1 MSYPVTEW
9 ISPRINDTP
18 QFPPKKNFNFLAASL
33 LPSTRLLST
42 FKQSTRSY
50 LIVGIAACVAM
61 AATFP
66 SLAIPG
72 QRLGSTISYA
82 AGPGTHVHDAV
93 IYASIAGP
101 VIVDQAQANSKAKS
115 LLTVSRSINRQT
127 GATQSGTATVKPT
140 ASTIAPKPAT
150 TKPRLKYNT
159 LPAVESVVLARV
171 TRVQKRQVIV
181 SILVVLDE
189 LSSSQVSDPSKTTSD
204 NDNIESILSSAANP
218 ENHSSSD
225 ELRFQALIRKED
237 VRAVEKDRV
246 VMDEMF
252 RVGDIVR
259 GTIISL
265 GDQSFYYITTARN
278 DLGVVMARSEAGN
291 MMFPVSWKEM
301 RDPVTGLGE
310 LRKVARP
317 F

>member
-1 MSYPVTEW
+1 MA
-9 ISPRINDTP
+9 N
-18 QFPPKKNFNFLAASL
+18 SL
-33 LPSTRLLST
+33 
-42 FKQSTRSY
+42 
-50 LIVGIAACVAM
+50 
-61 AATFP
+61 P

-72 QRLGSTISYA
+72 QRLGPAGDFS
-82 AGPGTHVHDAV
+82 AGPGTHVHHSH

-101 VIVDQAQANSKAKS
+101 VFVDPTQQNATEKS
-115 LLTVSRSINRQT
+115 IISVSR
-127 GATQSGTATVKPT
+127 TQRIKS
-140 ASTIAPKPAT
+140 ASTSAFVPSTLPTTALKSKP
-150 TKPRLKYNT
+150 KYNT
-159 LPAVESVVLARV
+159 LPAVDSVVLARV
-171 TRVQKRQVIV
+171 TRVQKRQAAV

-189 LSSSQVSDPSKTTSD
+189 PSSTLGLNPSQPASD
-204 NDNIESILSSAANP
+204 NDNIDSILSSAANP

-246 VMDEMF
+246 VLDEMF

-259 GTIISL
+259 GTVISL

-301 RDPVTGLGE
+301 RDPVTGAAE
-310 LRKVARP
+310 QRKVARP

>member
-1 MSYPVTEW
+1 M
-9 ISPRINDTP
+9 
-18 QFPPKKNFNFLAASL
+18 ASV
-33 LPSTRLLST
+33 P
-42 FKQSTRSY
+42 
-50 LIVGIAACVAM
+50 
-61 AATFP
+61 P

-72 QRLGSTISYA
+72 QRLGPAGTYS
-82 AGPGTHVHDAV
+82 AGPGTHVYHSH

-101 VIVDQAQANSKAKS
+101 VSVGSTQVNSPAKPAIS
-115 LLTVSRSINRQT
+115 VSRNMKRDT
-127 GATQSGTATVKPT
+127 AVATTSMPSTVHAPT
-140 ASTIAPKPAT
+140 AVTKPKP
-150 TKPRLKYNT
+150 KYNT
-159 LPAVESVVLARV
+159 LPAVDSVVLARV
-171 TRVQKRQVIV
+171 TRVQKRQATV

-189 LSSSQVSDPSKTTSD
+189 TASSQALNPSQPVSD
-204 NDNIESILSSAANP
+204 NDNIESILASAANP

-225 ELRFQALIRKED
+225 ELRFQALIRRED

-259 GTIISL
+259 GAVISL
-265 GDQSFYYITTARN
+265 GDQSYYYITTARN

-301 RDPVTGLGE
+301 RDPVTGAKE
-310 LRKVARP
+310 QRKVARP

>member
-1 MSYPVTEW
+1 M
-9 ISPRINDTP
+9 
-18 QFPPKKNFNFLAASL
+18 AST
-33 LPSTRLLST
+33 LP
-42 FKQSTRSY
+42 
-50 LIVGIAACVAM
+50 A
-61 AATFP
+61 
-66 SLAIPG
+66 LAIPG
-72 QRLGSTISYA
+72 QRLGPVTSYT
-82 AGPGTHVHDAV
+82 AGPGTHVQQSNV
-93 IYASIAGP
+93 YASIAGP
-101 VIVDQAQANSKAKS
+101 VVVEPAQPGSKAKATLS
-115 LLTVSRSINRQT
+115 ISRSIKAPGT
-127 GATQSGTATVKPT
+127 GNV
-140 ASTIAPKPAT
+140 PKPVT
-150 TKPRLKYNT
+150 TAAGAKPKQKYNT
-159 LPAVESVVLARV
+159 LPAVDSVVLVRV
-171 TRVQKRQVIV
+171 TRVQKRQATV

-189 LSSSQVSDPSKTTSD
+189 SGSTQGVNPSQTTSD
-204 NDNIESILSSAANP
+204 NDNIEAILSSAANP

-259 GTIISL
+259 GTVISL
-265 GDQSFYYITTARN
+265 GDQSFYYLTTARN

-301 RDPVTGLGE
+301 RDSVTGQAE

>member
-1 MSYPVTEW
+1 M
-9 ISPRINDTP
+9 
-18 QFPPKKNFNFLAASL
+18 AST
-33 LPSTRLLST
+33 LP
-42 FKQSTRSY
+42 
-50 LIVGIAACVAM
+50 A
-61 AATFP
+61 
-66 SLAIPG
+66 LAIPG
-72 QRLGSTISYA
+72 QRLGPIASYS
-82 AGPGTHVHDAV
+82 AGPGTHVQNAN

-101 VIVDQAQANSKAKS
+101 VLVDPAQPSTKAKS
-115 LLTVSRSINRQT
+115 TLSVSRSIRQ
-127 GATQSGTATVKPT
+127 PT
-140 ASTIAPKPAT
+140 TTTTTTTTPSSAPQPSHPPK
-150 TKPRLKYNT
+150 LKYNT
-159 LPAVESVVLARV
+159 LPAVDSIVLARV
-171 TRVQKRQVIV
+171 TRVQKRQATV

-189 LSSSQVSDPSKTTSD
+189 TTASLPPSQTTSD
-204 NDNIESILSSAANP
+204 NDNIPAILASAANP
-218 ENHSSSD
+218 ENHSSAD

-259 GTIISL
+259 GSVVSL

-301 RDPVTGLGE
+301 RDPATGGSE

>member
-1 MSYPVTEW
+1 M
-9 ISPRINDTP
+9 
-18 QFPPKKNFNFLAASL
+18 AS
-33 LPSTRLLST
+33 S
-42 FKQSTRSY
+42 Q
-50 LIVGIAACVAM
+50 
-61 AATFP
+61 P

-72 QRLGSTISYA
+72 QRLGPVSSYS
-82 AGPGTHVHDAV
+82 AGPGTHVQNAN

-101 VIVDQAQANSKAKS
+101 VVVQQAQPSSKVKS
-115 LLTVSRSINRQT
+115 ILSVSRNLPRKSD
-127 GATQSGTATVKPT
+127 P
-140 ASTIAPKPAT
+140 STSTTPAKTTTT
-150 TKPRLKYNT
+150 TKPKLRYNT
-159 LPAVESVVLARV
+159 LPAVDSIVLARV
-171 TRVQKRQVIV
+171 TRVQKRQATV

-189 LSSSQVSDPSKTTSD
+189 SAGSQSPDPSKTASD
-204 NDNIESILSSAANP
+204 NDNIVSILTSAANP

-259 GTIISL
+259 GSVISL
-265 GDQSFYYITTARN
+265 GDQSFYYLTTARN

-301 RDPVTGLGE
+301 RDPVTGAAE

>member
-1 MSYPVTEW
+1 MT
-9 ISPRINDTP
+9 SP
-18 QFPPKKNFNFLAASL
+18 L
-33 LPSTRLLST
+33 
-42 FKQSTRSY
+42 
-50 LIVGIAACVAM
+50 
-61 AATFP
+61 P

-72 QRLGSTISYA
+72 QRLGPVANYA
-82 AGPGTHVHDAV
+82 AGPGTHVHHSHV
-93 IYASIAGP
+93 YASIAGP
-101 VIVDQAQANSKAKS
+101 VLVDQAQPKSQAKS
-115 LLTVSRSINRQT
+115 VISVSRTITKKTAVTST
-127 GATQSGTATVKPT
+127 STSASAT
-140 ASTIAPKPAT
+140 PAH
-150 TKPRLKYNT
+150 KSKYNT
-159 LPAVESVVLARV
+159 LPAVDSVVLARV
-171 TRVQKRQVIV
+171 TRVQKRQATV

-189 LSSSQVSDPSKTTSD
+189 LASTQALNPSQSASD

-246 VMDEMF
+246 IMDEMF

-259 GTIISL
+259 GTVISL

-301 RDPVTGLGE
+301 RDPVTGAAE
-310 LRKVARP
+310 QRKVARP

>member
-1 MSYPVTEW
+1 MA
-9 ISPRINDTP
+9 N
-18 QFPPKKNFNFLAASL
+18 SL
-33 LPSTRLLST
+33 
-42 FKQSTRSY
+42 
-50 LIVGIAACVAM
+50 
-61 AATFP
+61 P

-72 QRLGSTISYA
+72 QRLGAAATFS
-82 AGPGTHVHDAV
+82 AGPGTHVHHSH

-101 VIVDQAQANSKAKS
+101 VFVDQAEPKSQAKS
-115 LLTVSRSINRQT
+115 VLSVSRTARK
-127 GATQSGTATVKPT
+127 ATTATSTSTPT
-140 ASTIAPKPAT
+140 APAQTTTSNPKS
-150 TKPRLKYNT
+150 KYNT
-159 LPAVESVVLARV
+159 LPAVDAVVLARV
-171 TRVQKRQVIV
+171 TRVQKRQATV
-181 SILVVLDE
+181 SILVVLDD
-189 LSSSQVSDPSKTTSD
+189 SKSSQALNPSQSASD

-246 VMDEMF
+246 AMDEMF

-259 GTIISL
+259 GTVISL
-265 GDQSFYYITTARN
+265 GDQSFYYLTTARN

-301 RDPVTGLGE
+301 RDPVTGAAE
-310 LRKVARP
+310 QRKVARP

>member
-1 MSYPVTEW
+1 M
-9 ISPRINDTP
+9 
-18 QFPPKKNFNFLAASL
+18 AST
-33 LPSTRLLST
+33 LP
-42 FKQSTRSY
+42 
-50 LIVGIAACVAM
+50 A
-61 AATFP
+61 
-66 SLAIPG
+66 LAIPG
-72 QRLGSTISYA
+72 QRLGSVTSYTS
-82 AGPGTHVHDAV
+82 GPGTHVQNANVH
-93 IYASIAGP
+93 ASIAGP
-101 VIVDQAQANSKAKS
+101 IVVEPAQPGSKGKATLS
-115 LLTVSRSINRQT
+115 VSRSIRAANASKPIT
-127 GATQSGTATVKPT
+127 TAKAPT
-140 ASTIAPKPAT
+140 TTTTPKP
-150 TKPRLKYNT
+150 KLKYNT
-159 LPAVESVVLARV
+159 LPTVDSVVLARV
-171 TRVQKRQVIV
+171 TRVQKRQATV

-189 LSSSQVSDPSKTTSD
+189 SGSTQGVNPSQTTSD
-204 NDNIESILSSAANP
+204 NDNIEAILSSAANP

-259 GTIISL
+259 GTVISL
-265 GDQSFYYITTARN
+265 GDQSFYYLTTARN

-301 RDPVTGLGE
+301 RDSVSGQAE

>member
-1 MSYPVTEW
+1 M
-9 ISPRINDTP
+9 
-18 QFPPKKNFNFLAASL
+18 ASAL
-33 LPSTRLLST
+33 
-42 FKQSTRSY
+42 
-50 LIVGIAACVAM
+50 
-61 AATFP
+61 P

-72 QRLGSTISYA
+72 QRLGPVAAYA
-82 AGPGTHVHDAV
+82 AGPGTHVHHSHV
-93 IYASIAGP
+93 YASIAGP
-101 VIVDQAQANSKAKS
+101 VLVDPAQPKTQTKS
-115 LLTVSRSINRQT
+115 TITVSRTPR
-127 GATQSGTATVKPT
+127 PT
-140 ASTIAPKPAT
+140 ANPPTTAAPSSKP
-150 TKPRLKYNT
+150 KYNT
-159 LPAVESVVLARV
+159 LPAVDAVVLARV
-171 TRVQKRQVIV
+171 TRVQKRQATV

-189 LSSSQVSDPSKTTSD
+189 SAASKALNPTQSASD

-218 ENHSSSD
+218 ENHSSAD

-259 GTIISL
+259 GTVISL

-301 RDPVTGLGE
+301 RDPVTGVAE
-310 LRKVARP
+310 QRKVARP